1 MAQNMAVAPIA
12 NLSFKK
18 QHGFKKKKKFN
29 CFPSCPERKAYPY
42 HIFHREAAE
51 RKLICITHSLE
62 IIHAVM
68 TLRVIFFFLN
78 LLLL

>member
-12 NLSFKK
+12 DFSFKK

-51 RKLICITHSLE
+51 RKKERKCITHSLE

-68 TLRVIFFFLN
+68 TLRVIFFPP
-78 LLLL
+78 